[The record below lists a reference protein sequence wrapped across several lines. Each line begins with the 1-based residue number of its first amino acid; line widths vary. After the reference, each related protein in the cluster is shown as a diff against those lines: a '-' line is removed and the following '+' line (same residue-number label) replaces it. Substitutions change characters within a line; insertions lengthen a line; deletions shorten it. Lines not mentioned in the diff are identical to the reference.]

1 MPTTDEQFL
10 QQQTD
15 LLNCLCAALA
25 SRPNPPAKCCLT
37 WGDPIADIASN
48 GDDCCSGTA
57 YVRMLETYPSF
68 NFFPDRTIERQ
79 SGPCGVVAWALPL
92 EVTVFRCWPT
102 PPNTMDIVS
111 CADLTAATEQM
122 VSDVNAVR
130 EAMCCLRDINRRQR
144 QLVSIG
150 AVSPIDPLGG
160 CAGVQGTLTIQIPQ
174 CSTC

>member
-10 QQQTD
+10 SQQTD

-37 WGDPIADIASN
+37 WGDPLADIAAN

-68 NFFPDRTIERQ
+68 AFFPDRTIERQ
-79 SGPCGVVAWALPL
+79 SGPCGVVAWALRL
-92 EVTVFRCWPT
+92 EVTVFRCWPSG
-102 PPNTMDIVS
+102 DVS
-111 CADLTAATEQM
+111 NAATCAELTAATEQLM
-122 VSDVNAVR
+122 SDTSAIR
-130 EAMCCLRDINRRQR
+130 EAFCCLRDLNRRQR
-144 QLVSIG
+144 QLVSI
-150 AVSPIDPLGG
+150 ADITPLAPFGG
-160 CAGVQGTLTIQIPQ
+160 CAGVQGSISVQIPQ